1 MGSQEER
8 SDSGGQESLQ
18 SSSARM
24 ADNPE
29 IWKAVAMADHFE
41 KIQKL
46 PDPIPGCPNF
56 RRVPGYK
63 VYCCGQPTAEGFEK
77 ALEKVTASYPKEGKI
92 IWFNMRQEP
101 NVYVNGEPLCARP
114 PNEIGE
120 YAELGNVTRDS
131 VKEQEVNFLKTC
143 KARAEENGGK
153 LKYVDI
159 NKAAKEIEVRDIKT
173 LSANMEK
180 LKEKYPGLVHM
191 RVPICNSGA
200 PLETD
205 FDIILSTLA
214 GSSINTPIIV
224 NDQVGLSRA
233 TTGCVIACLYKEFQI
248 SASFE
253 GLIETVPGMDL
264 SLLKMDRY
272 KMDPNKDALFRG
284 EFEVIKELVAELK
297 DEGAKNECDKVI
309 DKNGPAKTGG
319 TGIKQLR
326 ENIAESKLS
335 YEIMDDAAQVFLK
348 SKIMDNIHKYFYLI
362 VFTAY
367 MRQAAELA
375 KDAGSDDGK
384 KKNGLTGGKI
394 STPACELKLPKTF
407 VQFMDEHSKLR
418 NMVEEG
424 KGKLQW
430 ERDIPAAALANL
442 ESLATKD
449 FKANLGQII
458 HDIYQTAHTMFS
470 DMPQGD
476 HKKRAKYRFASKTL
490 MRILPADLKG
500 EVEGLIDKQ
509 SITLDLYDIL
519 GQCTW
524 GQKKGQISQ

>member
-1 MGSQEER
+1 
-8 SDSGGQESLQ
+8 
-18 SSSARM
+18 
-24 ADNPE
+24 
-29 IWKAVAMADHFE
+29 MADHFE

-46 PDPIPGCPNF
+46 ADPVPGCPNF

-77 ALEKVTASYPKEGKI
+77 ALEKVTASYPKDGKI
-92 IWFNMRQEP
+92 IWFNLRQEP
-101 NVYVNGEPLCARP
+101 TVYVNGEPLCARP
-114 PNEIGE
+114 PNKIGE

-131 VKEQEVNFLKTC
+131 IKEQEVSFIKTC
-143 KARAEENGGK
+143 KERAEANGGK

-159 NKAAKEIEVRDIKT
+159 NKNAKEIEVKSIKT
-173 LSANMEK
+173 LSATIEG
-180 LKEKYPGLVHM
+180 LKEKYPGLVHW
-191 RVPICNSGA
+191 RVPVCNSGA

-205 FDIILSTLA
+205 FDIMVSTLVGTA
-214 GSSINTPIIV
+214 INTPIIV

-233 TTGCVIACLYKEFQI
+233 TTGCVTACLYKEFQI

-253 GLIETVPGMDL
+253 GLVETVPGMDL

-284 EFEVIKELVAELK
+284 EFEVIKELVAELGGDGESSK
-297 DEGAKNECDKVI
+297 RECDKVI

-367 MRQAAELA
+367 MRQAADLA
-375 KDAGSDDGK
+375 RNSLSDEDK
-384 KKNGLTGGKI
+384 AKNALSGGKAAIPGDQLKI
-394 STPACELKLPKTF
+394 SKTF
-407 VQFMDEHSKLR
+407 VQFMEEHSGLR
-418 NMVEEG
+418 SMIDEG
-424 KGKLQW
+424 KGRLQW
-430 ERDIPAAALANL
+430 ERDIPAAALSNL
-442 ESLATKD
+442 ESLATTD
-449 FKANLGQII
+449 FKANLGKII

-500 EVEGLIDKQ
+500 EVEALIEKQ

-524 GQKKGQISQ
+524 GQGLKA